1 MDKDVVVSYYNGQHY
16 LKLGVYFLF
25 MLLTFLVF
33 ITPMGEVRFIF
44 LIFSLFLILLIFEFV
59 HHHIQMKEILDDSYT
74 TSIMQ
79 IAKMSI
85 IVMKKKKVGIEFQGK
100 MNDKIV
106 VLKLYNMD
114 IKHKQVMEN
123 LARYKYVKMEYYPKS
138 NVIKGY
144 HSKMG
149 E

>member
-1 MDKDVVVSYYNGQHY
+1 MDKDLVISYYNGRHY
-16 LKLGVYFLF
+16 LKLGVYSLFL
-25 MLLTFLVF
+25 LLTFLVF
-33 ITPMGEVRFIF
+33 ITPMGEIRFVF
-44 LIFSLFLILLIFEFV
+44 LFFSLFLILIIFELI
-59 HHHIQMKEILDDSYT
+59 HHTTIMTEINKDLYAS
-74 TSIMQ
+74 SIMQ
-79 IAKMSI
+79 VAKMSVI
-85 IVMKKKKVGIEFQGK
+85 EMKKNNIGIEFEGK
-100 MNDKIV
+100 MNNKIV

-114 IKHKQVMEN
+114 INHKQVMEN